1 MDEQINADERNKDVD
16 YERQDTRVVCSLRLC
31 ITSISR
37 VKLTKRNVEE
47 RVRDLYNLTGLL

>member
-16 YERQDTRVVCSLRLC
+16 CERQDTRVVCSLRL
-31 ITSISR
+31 SR